1 MKRPRLEPIG
11 VELPD
16 RISGLGLLA
25 TNLWWSWSP
34 AVSGLFEAMDPEAWA
49 RHGNPVRLLLEMD
62 RARLDRLSAAEPFLL
77 RLDRAEEALDAYLR
91 DTDTWFNRTH
101 PGRGDDLIAYLSAE
115 FGLHE
120 SLPIYCG
127 GLGVLAGDH
136 MKSASDLGVPLIG
149 IGLLYRHGYFDQ
161 RIDGQGRQ
169 KEVFPDHD
177 PTFMPIRRVIDEQGE
192 PLLVELPVSGRGVRI
207 GIWAVEVGRNWV
219 YLLSSD
225 VEGAPKK
232 DRDICS
238 QLYGTER
245 DNRLEQEQILG
256 LGAIHL
262 THRLELRPTVWHMN
276 EGHSVLQ
283 ALARLRRRVAIEGH
297 DYEDAKRIIASRSIF
312 TTHTPIAAGNEAFD
326 VELVEKQLGAYCES
340 SGIDLDRFI
349 DLGRQPKK
357 GAENGAE
364 ELSLTVLALRLSSAA
379 NGVSR
384 MHAQVSRDM
393 WRHVFPAGSSDD
405 VPIGS
410 VTNGV
415 HTQTWMAPEMM
426 ALLDEHLGADWVV
439 HLTDAE
445 WWNAAREIP
454 GEALWTVHQTLKR
467 RLLRFVAERE
477 EARRARESVSAAPA
491 LDSSVLTIGFAR
503 RFAPYKRANLFA
515 SDPDRLKRILCHPER
530 PIQLLFAGKAYP
542 TDAEGKALVA
552 EIGRLA
558 TDPDLAGRIV
568 LIEDYDMNVG
578 RHLVQGVDVWLNNP
592 RRPLEASGTSGQKV
606 PLNGGINLSILDG
619 WWPEA
624 YDGDNGWAI
633 SDDRPLADSGRQ
645 DEADAQAL
653 YRLLEEE
660 VVPLYYTREDGLPSG
675 WIQRMLASL
684 ATVAGRF
691 SAARMVAEYTSRY
704 YMPTASRGEAE
715 IRARRLTEA
724 SPS

>member
-1 MKRPRLEPIG
+1 MKRPRLEPIFDD
-11 VELPD
+11 LPD
-16 RISGLGLLA
+16 RISGLGRLA

-34 AVSGLFEAMDPEAWA
+34 SVSALFETIDPEAWA
-49 RHGNPVRLLLEMD
+49 RHGNPVRLLLELD
-62 RARLDRLSAAEPFLL
+62 RSRLDELGTHGPFLL

-91 DTDTWFNRTH
+91 ESGTWFDRTH
-101 PGRGDDLIAYLSAE
+101 PGRSGDLIAYLSAE

-149 IGLLYRHGYFDQ
+149 VGLLYRHGYFDQ
-161 RIDGQGRQ
+161 RIDGKGRQ
-169 KEVFPDHD
+169 TEIFPDHD
-177 PTFMPIRRVIDEQGE
+177 PGFMPIRRVRDEEGGA
-192 PLLVELPVSGRGVRI
+192 LVITLPVSGRKVETA
-207 GIWAVEVGRNWV
+207 IWAVEVGRNWV

-225 VEGAPKK
+225 VEGAPKE

-245 DNRLEQEQILG
+245 ANRLEQEQILG

-262 THRLELRPTVWHMN
+262 THRLGLRPAVWHMN

-283 ALARLRRRVAIEGH
+283 ALARLRRRVSIEDH
-297 DYEDAKRIIASRSIF
+297 DYEAAKRIIASRSIF
-312 TTHTPIAAGNEAFD
+312 TTHTPVAAGNEAFD
-326 VELVEKQLGAYCES
+326 VELVEEQLGAYCES
-340 SGIDLDRFI
+340 SGIDLERFI
-349 DLGRQPKK
+349 DLGRQPKQ
-357 GAENGAE
+357 GGENGTE

-393 WRHVFPAGSSDD
+393 WRHVFPVESGDD

-426 ALLDEHLGADWVV
+426 ALLDEHLGADWIAR
-439 HLTDAE
+439 LTEPE

-454 GEALWTVHQTLKR
+454 GEALWAVHQILKR

-477 EARRARESVSAAPA
+477 NARRARESVSFAPA
-491 LDSSVLTIGFAR
+491 LDPSVLTIGFAR
-503 RFAPYKRANLFA
+503 RFAPYKRANLLA
-515 SDPDRLKRILCHPER
+515 GDPDRLRRILCHPER
-530 PIQLLFAGKAYP
+530 PVQLLFAGKAYP
-542 TDAEGKALVA
+542 TDTEGKALVA

-558 TDPDLAGRIV
+558 SDPDLAGRIV

-592 RRPLEASGTSGQKV
+592 RRPQEASGTSGQKV

-633 SDDRPLADSGRQ
+633 SDDRPLADAGRQ
-645 DEADAQAL
+645 DEADAQSL

-660 VVPLYYTREDGLPSG
+660 VVPLYYTKENGLPLG
-675 WIQRMLASL
+675 WIQRMVASL
-684 ATVAGRF
+684 ATVTGRF

-704 YMPTASRGEAE
+704 YMPTATRGEAE
-715 IRARRLTEA
+715 IKAHRAIGA